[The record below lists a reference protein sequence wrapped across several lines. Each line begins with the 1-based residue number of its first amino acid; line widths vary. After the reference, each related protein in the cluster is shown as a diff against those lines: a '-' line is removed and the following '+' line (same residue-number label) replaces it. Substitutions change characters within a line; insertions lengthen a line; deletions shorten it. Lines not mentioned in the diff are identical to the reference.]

1 VLPNVFR
8 SMDSLKILAIE
19 DEANLVSMLQRGLSQ
34 EGYQVSVAF
43 DGRAGLQL
51 ATSHSFDL
59 IILDIMLPH
68 LNGLDVC
75 RTLRSQNNQVPI
87 LMLTALNTPENVV
100 NGLDC
105 GADDY
110 LAKPF
115 NFEVLQARI
124 RTLIRRSRGVLPAHH
139 TLSIADLV
147 IDTTA
152 KTVSRNGQFIVLT
165 ATEFRL
171 LEFLAAN
178 QKKVLSRIEILEHV
192 WGINFDLGTN
202 VVDVYINY
210 LRKKLDKGFHPK
222 LIHTAFG
229 MGYVLKDG

>member
-1 VLPNVFR
+1 MFFR
-8 SMDSLKILAIE
+8 SMDSFKILVIE
-19 DEANLVSMLQRGLSQ
+19 DESNLVSMIQRGLSQ

-43 DGRAGLQL
+43 DGRSGLQL

-59 IILDIMLPH
+59 IVLDIMLPH

-75 RTLRSQNNQVPI
+75 RTLRNQNNQVPI

-124 RTLIRRSRGVLPAHH
+124 RTLIRRSRGVVVTSHH

-152 KTVSRNGQFIVLT
+152 KTVSRNGKFIVLT

-210 LRKKLDKGFHPK
+210 LRKKLDKGFQPK

-229 MGYVLKDG
+229 MGYVLKDA